1 MMNKQEIRSFTTSVE
16 IRDGTNGRVI
26 CGYPIVFDKP
36 SQDLGGFVEYID
48 PHALAGVN
56 LSEVYLVRSHEMDHV
71 LARVD
76 SGTLS
81 LKVDDKGLYFEAS
94 LPNTTLAND
103 TLEDIRVGNIKGMS
117 FMFTTKKDS
126 WNENLSIR
134 TVLQIDEV
142 YEITLTPMPA
152 YQDTSVVI
160 AKRDV
165 LLKTNTKEMRERAK
179 ALLFCAKARQEVMDG
194 KFKSKPGA

>member
-1 MMNKQEIRSFTTSVE
+1 MTSVE

-48 PHALAGVN
+48 KHALAGVD
-56 LSEVYLVRSHEMDHV
+56 LSKVYLVRSHEIDQV
-71 LARVD
+71 LARAD

-81 LKVDDKGLYFEAS
+81 LKVDDRGLYFEAE

-117 FMFTTKKDS
+117 FMFTTKKDI
-126 WNENLSIR
+126 WNEDLSAR

-142 YEITLTPMPA
+142 FEITLTPMPA

-160 AKRDV
+160 AKRDA
-165 LLKTNTKEMRERAK
+165 LIKTNTKEMRERAK
-179 ALLFCAKARQEVMDG
+179 ALLFCARAKQEVMNG
-194 KFKSKPGA
+194 QFRPKPGA